1 MARIHGIDRDILPL
15 NLGGNPFGWTAD
27 RDASFEVLDAFAAGG
42 GSFVD
47 TADVYSAWKPGNA
60 GGESERIIGAW
71 MASRGNRDDVVVATK
86 TGSLAARHGLGDAT
100 VKASVREALARLGT
114 DRIDLYYAHRDD
126 PETPIEAQVRT
137 FGDLVADGTILAIG
151 LSNYSPDRLR
161 AWIATADALGLP
173 RPAAIQTRYSLVCRH
188 EYERDDAPVVAE
200 TGLAS
205 FPYSTLGSG
214 FLSGK
219 YRGEADLVGER
230 AGAAKRYLDAG
241 GLPVVDALAGIADAR
256 GVAPTTVAL
265 AWLLARGVTAPIA
278 SASRASQVPALLAA
292 TALRLTD
299 DEVAALDAASAP
311 FVDLPFAA

>member
-1 MARIHGIDRDILPL
+1 M
-15 NLGGNPFGWTAD
+15 
-27 RDASFEVLDAFAAGG
+27 
-42 GSFVD
+42 
-47 TADVYSAWKPGNA
+47 
-60 GGESERIIGAW
+60 
-71 MASRGNRDDVVVATK
+71 
-86 TGSLAARHGLGDAT
+86 
-100 VKASVREALARLGT
+100 
-114 DRIDLYYAHRDD
+114 
-126 PETPIEAQVRT
+126 
-137 FGDLVADGTILAIG
+137 
-151 LSNYSPDRLR
+151 
-161 AWIATADALGLP
+161 
-173 RPAAIQTRYSLVCRH
+173 CRH

-241 GLPVVDALAGIADAR
+241 GLPVVDALAGIAEAR
-256 GVAPTTVAL
+256 GVASTTVAL

-292 TALRLTD
+292 TTLRLTD